1 MRKLKKPPEKWL
13 NRTTAQFKVD
23 KKISDPAALA
33 AWVWKNGISE
43 VNRQRILKNPLL
55 PLENMKYR
63 KPKTPAIK
71 RRKQLPKG
79 AKMASRKRRSSG
91 RRKMSGAVANYSGR
105 RKSRRRRMS
114 GEIAYYGG
122 TVADYSGRRRS
133 RRMSG
138 GSRKMDIVKPLMN
151 TALAVGGGIGGRLV
165 KNAIP
170 IQDERIKAA
179 VPVILGLVISMMSRA
194 NVMLKNIGV
203 GMATIGGAELL
214 AALFPNVALLQ
225 GETPAQ
231 VAYTSQD
238 VKEALNQGLISQD
251 EANVLLQAAG
261 YMGAI
266 EDFSGQDE
274 SEGIGPDIQ
283 DITPEA
289 ANEPWET
296 TENVM

>member
-13 NRTTAQFKVD
+13 NRTIAQFKVD

-43 VNRQRILKNPLL
+43 VNRQRILKNPSL

-79 AKMASRKRRSSG
+79 AYMASRKRRSSG
-91 RRKMSGAVANYSGR
+91 RRKLSGAVANYSGR

-138 GSRKMDIVKPLMN
+138 GSRKIDIVKPLMN

-225 GETPAQ
+225 GEAPAQ

-238 VKEALNQGLISQD
+238 VKEALSQGLISQD

-274 SEGIGPDIQ
+274 NGIGPDIQ